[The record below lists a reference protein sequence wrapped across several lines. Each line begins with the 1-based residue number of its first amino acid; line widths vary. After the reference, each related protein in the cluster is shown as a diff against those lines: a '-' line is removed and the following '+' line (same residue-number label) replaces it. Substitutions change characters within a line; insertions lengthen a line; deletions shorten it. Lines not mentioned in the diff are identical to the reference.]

1 MKTRARLSSVAAV
14 LVLGGVSLVS
24 ADTGGEGQIA
34 FEGYYLAGNSNQ
46 LANITGIA
54 TSFRTFFPG
63 FGIVTG
69 NLESFDNQDRFR
81 TGTNYIDLNGA
92 TWFGLRWH
100 VTGGDF
106 QVPAAPLPSPFTNVF
121 LPELAG
127 EGFKMEASS
136 RTRRY
141 SVFEGVE
148 TLQAGPRVPFRIRV
162 PQKLLGAAVTDRI
175 TEKLEIGT
183 RAIYLLTDP
192 GSASSSLFA
201 PGEDF
206 HTAASLSSDIS
217 YKISPLL
224 EFYADVTASR
234 ASALGI
240 SQSRETPLSFI
251 AGPAW
256 KSRKLTIKA
265 NYVRQTASYLPVAG
279 YFLGDRSG
287 PYAEAE
293 FKPAEAIELFGS
305 AGEDRNNLAHSADLS
320 SFDSKSS
327 SAGVSVAL
335 PYRFSVSSQLST
347 TDLSTEQ
354 PAPDGFSSSRNQ
366 QLVTTLGRPIR
377 NHNLHF
383 SYRDLKIL
391 ATSGNERQRSA
402 EIEDVVQFRKMSLGA
417 AVREQQ
423 LSAQQSKDTLFF
435 RGSAQLQGGRF
446 SAYAYVERGQDLV
459 NRTVFLTSAFS
470 TTVLGGTVRLSK
482 AANLQIE
489 ASQTRL
495 TTSLNPENIFLLENQ
510 GAFVSNAFTGVN
522 QWIVYF
528 RLTRNFT
535 WGHGLP
541 AANLDKYAAEQLP
554 IVGTIAG
561 KVAQQ
566 DGARLPAAGIPVML
580 DDGRIATTD
589 TSGLFRFSG
598 VSEGHHRVSLD
609 FNQLPAEYDPG
620 ATQEAAVEVRSRRT
634 AFVELSVI
642 PLLRLSGR
650 IVSAEGAA
658 LDGVVVKLLPTARYT
673 TPALDGTFAFSN
685 LREGEY
691 ELAIDLEK
699 LPEFAVLD
707 KTIAHVSLKH
717 GAEPEPPAFRLSIHR
732 PEKPIHHAFAMQ

>member
-1 MKTRARLSSVAAV
+1 MKTHARLSGVAALLIV
-14 LVLGGVSLVS
+14 SSGSLVR

-34 FEGYYLAGNSNQ
+34 FEGYYLGGNSNQ

-54 TSFRTFFPG
+54 TSFRSFFPG
-63 FGIVTG
+63 LGILTG
-69 NLESFDNQDRFR
+69 NLESFDNEDKFR

-92 TWFGLRWH
+92 TWFGMRWRL
-100 VTGGDF
+100 TGGDF

-121 LPELAG
+121 VPELAG
-127 EGFKMEASS
+127 EGFKIEASS

-175 TEKLEIGT
+175 TDKLQVGA
-183 RAIYLLTDP
+183 RAIYLVTDP
-192 GSASSSLFA
+192 ASSSSYLFA
-201 PGEDF
+201 AGEDF
-206 HTAASLSSDIS
+206 RTAASLSSDIS

-224 EFYADVTASR
+224 ELYGDLTASS
-234 ASALGI
+234 ASASAI
-240 SQSRETPLSFI
+240 PRSRESPLSFTL
-251 AGPAW
+251 GPVW
-256 KSRKLTIKA
+256 KSRKLTVKA

-293 FKPAEAIELFGS
+293 FKPVEAIELFAS
-305 AGEDRNNLAHSADLS
+305 AGEDRNNLAHAADLPT
-320 SFDSKSS
+320 FDSKSS
-327 SAGVSVAL
+327 SVGVSVSL
-335 PYRFSVSSQLST
+335 PYRFSVSGQLST
-347 TDLSTEQ
+347 TNLSLEQ
-354 PAPDGFSSSRNQ
+354 PEPDGFSSSHNQ
-366 QLVTTLGRPIR
+366 QLVATLGRPIR

-391 ATSGNERQRSA
+391 VTTGNERQRSA
-402 EIEDVVQFRKMSLGA
+402 EIEDIVQFRKLSLGA

-423 LSAQQSKDTLFF
+423 LSAPQSKDTLFF
-435 RGSAQLQGGRF
+435 RGSAQVQSGRF
-446 SAYAYVERGQDLV
+446 SAYAYVERGQDLA

-470 TTVLGGTVRLSK
+470 TTVFGGTMRLSK

-489 ASQTRL
+489 ASQNRL

-510 GAFVSNAFTGVN
+510 GAFVSNALTGVN

-528 RLTRNFT
+528 RVNRNFT
-535 WGHGLP
+535 WGRGLP
-541 AANLDKYAAEQLP
+541 ANLDRYAAEQLP

-561 KVAQQ
+561 RVAQQ
-566 DGARLPAAGIPVML
+566 DGARLPVNEIPVML
-580 DDGRIATTD
+580 DDGRTTTTD
-589 TSGLFRFSG
+589 DSGLFRFSG
-598 VSEGHHRVSLD
+598 VSEGDHRVSLD
-609 FNQLPAEYDPG
+609 FNQLPADYDPG
-620 ATQEAAVEVRSRRT
+620 TTKEAAVEVRSRRT

-642 PLLRLSGR
+642 PLLKLSGR
-650 IVSAEGAA
+650 IVSPEGAA
-658 LDGVVVKLLPTARYT
+658 LDGIVVKLLPTDRYT
-673 TPALDGTFAFSN
+673 TPAVDGTFAFSN

-707 KTIAHVSLKH
+707 RTTAHVSLKH
-717 GAEPEPPAFRLSIHR
+717 GAEPEPPAFYLSIHK
-732 PEKPIHHAFAMQ
+732 PEKPIHHALTIE